1 MNTNQVSLESL
12 RIRAEA
18 RMLASQANGSLLDP
32 ETDALRLVHELQVHQ
47 IELEMQN
54 DALQASYDVTLDA
67 LHQMSAL
74 KEQLEGLLLR
84 TADSH
89 VVRKG
94 AEEESRLHAAI
105 LENKP
110 SGVLLVRESDQIIVY
125 ANPTLAQIVGYE
137 PDELIGQHLACLSQP
152 GVKKLLPI
160 GHNRAWTGEQSVLAK
175 DGNEIWCD
183 VKLAKFSHANFGK
196 VWIAVYTD
204 ISLGLMLERE
214 IAIQKPMQLEVNAQL
229 QRMES
234 LLKSSMVELG
244 QSGQD
249 NDRSLTRRQQEILG
263 FVAEGLTSAQI
274 STKLNIS
281 SATVM
286 AHRRDIMRKLDLH
299 STAALTR
306 YAIQGKASHC

>member
-1 MNTNQVSLESL
+1 V
-12 RIRAEA
+12 
-18 RMLASQANGSLLDP
+18 
-32 ETDALRLVHELQVHQ
+32 
-47 IELEMQN
+47 
-54 DALQASYDVTLDA
+54 
-67 LHQMSAL
+67 
-74 KEQLEGLLLR
+74 QLEGLLQLR
-84 TADSH
+84 TADSQL
-89 VVRKG
+89 VRKN

-105 LENKP
+105 LENMP

-125 ANPTLAQIVGYE
+125 ANQTLAQIVGYA

-160 GHNRAWTGEQSVLAK
+160 GNNRAWTGEQSVLAK

-183 VKLAKFSHANFGK
+183 IKLAKFSHATFGK

-204 ISLGLMLERE
+204 ISFGLKLERE
-214 IAIQKPMQLEVNAQL
+214 IAEQKRMQLEVNAQL

-234 LLKSSMVELG
+234 LLKSATVASTS
-244 QSGQD
+244 SGPA
-249 NDRSLTRRQQEILG
+249 NDRCLTRRQQEILG

-306 YAIQGKASHC
+306 YAIQGKAVLC